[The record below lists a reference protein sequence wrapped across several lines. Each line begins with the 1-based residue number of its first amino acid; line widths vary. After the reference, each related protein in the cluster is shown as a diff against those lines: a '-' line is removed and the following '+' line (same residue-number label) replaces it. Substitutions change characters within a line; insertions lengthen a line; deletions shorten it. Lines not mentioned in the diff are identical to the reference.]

1 MTSER
6 EIKLA
11 VDGMGGEHAPLSVVK
26 AIKIASEKHNNVHF
40 LVYGDKDEILPL
52 MEELRVNNTTYS
64 LIHTKSVILDIDKP
78 TEPLRGKKDSSM
90 RLAIDAVMN
99 KEADAMISAGNTGAL
114 MLASRMI
121 LGSIENVKRPAIAGV
136 IPTINNSTQGR
147 SVFLDMGANIT
158 CDEIA
163 LSQFAIMGICFAK
176 VVLGKDQPT
185 VGILNV
191 GSEESKGRELEQKTY
206 RILQSTLD
214 NFVGYIEGHDV
225 INGKADVVV
234 TDGFS
239 GNIFLKASEGAAR
252 VCLNQLKGA
261 IHTNIFTKLTG
272 LILKPFL
279 KKKLAFLD
287 PRHNNGAMLVGING
301 IVVKS
306 HGSSDEI
313 AFANAI
319 EVAMNLAIQDVN
331 QKIITEMKNFSQK
344 GQNEFS
350 AGEIIEKIKLTSAKI
365 FGLATKKDKD

>member
-26 AIKIASEKHNNVHF
+26 AIKIVSEKHNNVHF

-99 KEADAMISAGNTGAL
+99 KEADAVISAGNTGAL

-121 LGSIENVKRPAIAGV
+121 LGSIENVKRPAIAGI
-136 IPTINNSTQGR
+136 IPTINRIQSK

-225 INGKADVVV
+225 INGKADVVI

-252 VCLNQLKGA
+252 VCLNQLKSA

-279 KKKLAFLD
+279 KKKLEFLD
-287 PRHNNGAMLVGING
+287 PRQNNGAMLVGING

-319 EVAMNLAIQDVN
+319 DVAIDLTKEDVN

-365 FGLATKKDKD
+365 FGLTTKKDKD